1 MSLLIFVFF
10 SQNLTEA
17 DFAPFAQL
25 SIYPE
30 QEREIVVV
38 DSPSV
43 LETQIGVVRKTVTD
57 IGRGVHRRVHGAVS
71 EWIGIE
77 HAVER
82 ACFSNTSAP
91 KTQTPIQYI
100 SYNSLSLDRVKALIA
115 PDETLTPALLY
126 VGVASLSGSILARN
140 RSVFTRVLLP
150 PAFIL
155 LSFKYFLPKTTQN
168 LSKYAGSLEEEHFP
182 LLAQKH
188 AVAIA
193 HSHMTWER
201 AREAGISG
209 RDKVQDGLGSAA
221 RKVQELTGLKV
232 HEALGR
238 GTSIAS
244 EAVEKAEE
252 ALQSVKDA
260 TAAEARQPGEKAVE
274 EKGEEGR
281 RKA

>member
-1 MSLLIFVFF
+1 V
-10 SQNLTEA
+10 
-17 DFAPFAQL
+17 PRVQL

-30 QEREIVVV
+30 LEREIVVV

-43 LETQIGVVRKTVTD
+43 LETQIGVARKAVTGVARD
-57 IGRGVHRRVHGAVS
+57 VHRRVHGVIS

-82 ACFSNTSAP
+82 ACFFHFTF
-91 KTQTPIQYI
+91 PIFL
-100 SYNSLSLDRVKALIA
+100 SYNCNYFLDRVKALIA
-115 PDETLTPALLY
+115 PGEPLTPALLY

-150 PAFIL
+150 PTFLL
-155 LSFKYFLPKTTQN
+155 LSFNYFLPKTAQN
-168 LSKYAGSLEEEHFP
+168 VSAYAGSLEEKHFP
-182 LLAQKH
+182 TLARKH

-193 HSHMTWER
+193 HTHMTWER

-209 RDKVQDGLGSAA
+209 RDRIQDGLGGAV
-221 RKVQELTGLKV
+221 RRVQELTGLKV
-232 HEALGR
+232 QEALGR
-238 GTSIAS
+238 GATS
-244 EAVEKAEE
+244 EVVEKAEE

-260 TAAEARQPGEKAVE
+260 IAAEAKQPTGEKAAE

-281 RKA
+281 QKA